1 MKKLHDYV
9 VKATLTQRRYLIE
22 LLQAT
27 LPPYITKLVNW
38 KQVSMLSET
47 LSEPSK
53 PPGPLQRPIY
63 ADMAVR
69 LPLLE
74 PASVCICV
82 VIEIKSAYTRTT
94 GLQLDRYSHAMLQR
108 YMDCNYIIRLLFHTG
123 RQPWPAGN
131 QGMLPESLAPAC
143 RLLFPFDTVI
153 ADVHDEQLLQRLHSP
168 GLRALVVTARDVWR
182 IDSGAE
188 YWAYVRKWL
197 MPLAR
202 ADAALCKLLLWYSL
216 EMLQRKIHIDP
227 ATLQQYIDI
236 GGENDEKGV
245 KLIMTM
251 AKYLTKQGHDEGL
264 AEGLAQGRTEGLV
277 EGRTKG
283 RTEGLVEGRTKGRT
297 EGLVEGRTKGRTE
310 GLVEGRTKGRTEGLL
325 EGRTKGLVEGRTEAA
340 RRLFSKGFDNG
351 MVHEITGL
359 QIADIEQLRNG
370 SERGDD

>member
-22 LLQAT
+22 LLQAA

-38 KQVSMLSET
+38 QQVSMLSET
-47 LSEPSK
+47 LSELSGEPSK

-69 LPLLE
+69 LPLLD
-74 PASVCICV
+74 PTSMCICV
-82 VIEIKSAYTRTT
+82 VIEIKSAYTRST
-94 GLQLDRYSHAMLQR
+94 GLQLDRYSHAMLRR
-108 YMDCNYIIRLLFHTG
+108 YKDCNYIIRLLFHTG
-123 RQPWPAGN
+123 RRPWSAGN
-131 QGMLPESLAPAC
+131 QGMLPLSLAPAC

-168 GLRALVVTARDVWR
+168 GMRALVA
-182 IDSGAE
+182 
-188 YWAYVRKWL
+188 
-197 MPLAR
+197 
-202 ADAALCKLLLWYSL
+202 
-216 EMLQRKIHIDP
+216 IDP
-227 ATLQQYIDI
+227 ATVWQYIDI
-236 GGENDEKGV
+236 GGEDDENHENDEKGV
-245 KLIMTM
+245 ELIMTM
-251 AKYLTKQGHDEGL
+251 AKHLIKQGHDEGL

-297 EGLVEGRTKGRTE
+297 EGLAQGRTE
-310 GLVEGRTKGRTEGLL
+310 E
-325 EGRTKGLVEGRTEAA
+325 RTEAA

-370 SERGDD
+370 SERGGD